1 MPSPLL
7 PPPEA
12 GNIPPRRR
20 RQRGKRRKEKALR
33 RRRSRSAFVR
43 RIKLKEL
50 DGLGLRRDGGEPK
63 SIDIPQIPL
72 GPRAA
77 AVTQAG
83 RPPKVESW
91 PDNGKGGGEGLRP
104 RRFRPHCALRK
115 GEPPATPL
123 PATKPIERIGA
134 AEADQPFLCL
144 ARAGRLS
151 VFPSRMHGFT
161 ARNETSHRLLP
172 SLLPTCALFA
182 VAAGS
187 GRLTDRP
194 CAALPSSSQIENGA
208 RPSRQS
214 PPCCGLL

>member
-33 RRRSRSAFVR
+33 RRRRRSAFVR

-91 PDNGKGGGEGLRP
+91 PDNGKGGGGGLRP

-161 ARNETSHRLLP
+161 ARNETFPQIASFPSSHVR
-172 SLLPTCALFA
+172 ALC
-182 VAAGS
+182 G
-187 GRLTDRP
+187 GRRVRQTDRP
-194 CAALPSSSQIENGA
+194 CAVLPSSSQIENGA